1 MEKNE
6 EKLTDA
12 IINQEYGSR
21 KEQIE
26 SLKKI
31 SESLKTDP
39 AFRVDVK
46 KNMNGNDQEK
56 VTKSKTLIL
65 KQVLNSKV
73 TGFAAFFILSF
84 VTTMISGG
92 SFLYILLENGIFN

>member
-1 MEKNE
+1 
-6 EKLTDA
+6 
-12 IINQEYGSR
+12 
-21 KEQIE
+21 
-26 SLKKI
+26 
-31 SESLKTDP
+31 
-39 AFRVDVK
+39 
-46 KNMNGNDQEK
+46 MNGNDQEK

-84 VTTMISGG
+84 VTTLISGG